1 MPEPDSVPTKKVT
14 DPEIRPP
21 SSGGDAPARLVIF
34 QGIEQGR
41 IVELGTGTVSQ
52 GTLHVGRAEGND
64 LVLPS
69 DKVSKQHL
77 QISWDHDKAAG
88 VVYRVEDLD
97 STNGVAVNG
106 RRLQAG
112 EKRILRHG
120 DTVRASDH
128 VLLFYHPRRASE
140 RNILESIKLDPKK
153 IDAEVQAALAK
164 LADVKNVVLRRRE
177 TGRAGGLAAD

>member
-1 MPEPDSVPTKKVT
+1 MPAPDSLPTKKVT
-14 DPEIRPP
+14 DPDIGPPP
-21 SSGGDAPARLVIF
+21 SGGHAPARLVIF

-41 IVELGTGTVSQ
+41 IVELGTGTVSH
-52 GTLHVGRAEGND
+52 GTMGVGRVEGND

-77 QISWDHDKAAG
+77 QISWDRDKAG
-88 VVYRVEDLD
+88 RVVYRVEDLN

-106 RRLQAG
+106 HRLQAG

-140 RNILESIKLDPKK
+140 RNILESIKLDQEK

-164 LADVKNVVLRRRE
+164 LVDVENVVLRRRG
-177 TGRAGGLAAD
+177 TGRAGGLATN